1 VTTPSADDARPADAG
16 RASAPD
22 QAGGNPGTPGSPPA
36 GETTEPNA
44 PQSTPDTPDTSGTAG
59 TQSPALD
66 AEAAAEQARIAAAHA
81 DAAAAAHARG
91 EAEVAAEEA
100 ELAETAALAAAADA
114 KLAATRAEATFAD
127 APAPAPAAAASVAA
141 ANGAEPLLRL
151 VDLGK
156 HFGPVRALT
165 GVDLDIPPGLVTAV
179 VGDNGAGKSTLIKTI
194 SGIWQPDEGEIIWK
208 GRPVRLHSPRDAA
221 ELGIATVYQDLA
233 LADNLDIVQNMFLGR
248 ELVKARVLD
257 ESAMEKAAKSTLADL
272 SVVTVRSVRQAVGSL
287 SGGQRQA
294 VAVARAVLRLA
305 ELVILDEPTA
315 ALGVTQTRVVL
326 DLITRLKT
334 QGIAVIVISHNL
346 NDVFSVADRVAVLR
360 LGRVVSVGPKERYD
374 AESVVDLMT
383 TGTSKRLAAVPAE
396 SSSGSSSEH

>member
-1 VTTPSADDARPADAG
+1 VTTPSADDARPADDAG
-16 RASAPD
+16 RASAPGQTSPTGEAPEPNVPQSTAD
-22 QAGGNPGTPGSPPA
+22 IEGTPGHP
-36 GETTEPNA
+36 G
-44 PQSTPDTPDTSGTAG
+44 
-59 TQSPALD
+59 PALD
-66 AEAAAEQARIAAAHA
+66 AEAAAEQARLTAAHA
-81 DAAAAAHARG
+81 DAAAAAHAAG
-91 EAEVAAEEA
+91 HDEAAAEEA
-100 ELAETAALAAAADA
+100 ELAVTAADAAAADA
-114 KLAATRAEATFAD
+114 RLGATRAETTFAEAGEATAT
-127 APAPAPAAAASVAA
+127 APAPTATASSVAE

-151 VDLGK
+151 VGLGK
-156 HFGPVRALT
+156 HFGPVRALI
-165 GVDLDIPPGLVTAV
+165 GVDLDIPDGQVTAV

-194 SGIWQPDEGEIIWK
+194 SGIWEPDDGEIIWK
-208 GRPVRLHSPRDAA
+208 GRPVRLHSPKDAA

-248 ELVKARVLD
+248 ELTRYRVLN
-257 ESAMEKAAKSTLADL
+257 ESAMEKAAKSTLSDL
-272 SVVTVRSVRQAVGSL
+272 SVVTVRSVRQPVGSL

-294 VAVARAVLRLA
+294 VAVARAVLREA
-305 ELVILDEPTA
+305 QLVVLDEPTA

-326 DLITRLKT
+326 DLIRRLKT

-383 TGTSKRLAAVPAE
+383 TGTSKRLGAVPAE

>member
-1 VTTPSADDARPADAG
+1 VTNPSADDARPADNAG
-16 RASAPD
+16 RASASG
-22 QAGGNPGTPGSPPA
+22 QTPPA
-36 GETTEPNA
+36 GEAPEPNA
-44 PQSTPDTPDTSGTAG
+44 PQSTADIEGTPGTPG
-59 TQSPALD
+59 PALD
-66 AEAAAEQARIAAAHA
+66 AEAAAEQAELAASHA
-81 DAAAAAHARG
+81 EAAAAAHTAG
-91 EAEVAAEEA
+91 DAEAAAEEA
-100 ELAETAALAAAADA
+100 ELAVTAADA
-114 KLAATRAEATFAD
+114 TAADARLAATRAEATFAEAPAS
-127 APAPAPAAAASVAA
+127 APAPGAAPSAAE

-165 GVDLDIPPGLVTAV
+165 GVNLDIPPGQVTAI

-194 SGIWQPDEGEIIWK
+194 SGIWEPDEGEIIWK
-208 GRPVRLHSPRDAA
+208 GRPIRLHSPKDAS

-248 ELVKARVLD
+248 ELVRYRVLD
-257 ESAMEKAAKSTLADL
+257 ESAMEKAAKSTLSDL
-272 SVVTVRSVRQAVGSL
+272 SVVTVRSVRQQVGSL

-294 VAVARAVLRLA
+294 VAVARAVLREA

-326 DLITRLKT
+326 DLIRRLKT

-360 LGRVVSVGPKERYD
+360 LGRVVSVGPKEQYD

-396 SSSGSSSEH
+396 SSSGSPSEH